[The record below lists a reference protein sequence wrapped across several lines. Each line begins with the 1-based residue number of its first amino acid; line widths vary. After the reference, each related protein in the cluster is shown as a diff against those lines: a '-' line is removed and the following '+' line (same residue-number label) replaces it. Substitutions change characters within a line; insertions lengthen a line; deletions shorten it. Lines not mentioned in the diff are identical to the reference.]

1 MRVSTQA
8 LYRGIEQRLLTLAD
22 QLNRSQEKVATG
34 RNMNRPSDNP
44 VGLVSSL
51 GLRNSLSRLEQ
62 YQRNMDMGKI
72 WLDLNSTAI
81 EQAGKVAQQAQ
92 AIALNLQDGTQSAE
106 MRSTLANAV
115 GLLLDQAVSLGN
127 TQLAGKYIFAGYNT
141 NTQPF
146 TKTQIGG
153 SDAVQYNGDSHDFQ
167 IQVGPQESLEI
178 GKNGQG
184 LFIDSNFFDS
194 LIRLKEAIEN
204 NDPAAMQQE
213 ATRLQGVEDFF
224 SAQVSDI
231 GIRQSRILEKQDIL
245 KGLKLNFQNQ
255 IDDLENADMV
265 QAILEVKER
274 QNAYEVALAAS
285 SKIMEVSLLDYL
297 R

>member
-22 QLNRSQEKVATG
+22 QLNRSQEKMATG

-72 WLDLNSTAI
+72 WLDLSSTAI

-146 TKTQIGG
+146 TKAQIGG
-153 SDAVQYNGDSHDFQ
+153 SDVVQYNGDSHDFQ

-255 IDDLENADMV
+255 IDDLENADMA

>member
-8 LYRGIEQRLLTLAD
+8 LYRGIEQRLMTLAV
-22 QLNRSQEKVATG
+22 QLNRAEEKVATG
-34 RNMNRPSDNP
+34 KNMNRPSDNP
-44 VGLVSSL
+44 VGLVSAL

-62 YQRNMDMGKI
+62 YRRNMDMGKI
-72 WLDLNSTAI
+72 WLDLSGTAI
-81 EQAGKVAQQAQ
+81 EQATKVAQQAE
-92 AIALNLQDGTQSAE
+92 AIALNLQDGTQAAE
-106 MRSTLANAV
+106 MRTTLANEV
-115 GLLLDQAVSLGN
+115 DLLLDQAVSLGN
-127 TQLAGKYIFAGYNT
+127 TQLAGKFIFAGYST

-146 TKTQIGG
+146 TRTQVGG
-153 SDAVQYNGDSHDFQ
+153 SDAVQYNGDLSDFR

-178 GKNGQG
+178 GRNGQE
-184 LFIDSNFFDS
+184 LFVNSDFFNS

-204 NDPAAMQQE
+204 DDRTGIQQE
-213 ATRLQGVEDFF
+213 AVRLQGIEDFF
-224 SAQVSDI
+224 NAQMSDI
-231 GIRQSRILEKQDIL
+231 GIRQGRILDKQDIL

-255 IDDLENADMV
+255 IADLENADMA
-265 QAILEVKER
+265 QAILDVKER

>member
-8 LYRGIEQRLLTLAD
+8 LYRGIERRLLTLAD
-22 QLNRSQEKVATG
+22 QLNRSEEKVATG

-44 VGLVSSL
+44 VGLVSAL

-72 WLDLNSTAI
+72 WLDLSSTAI

-106 MRSTLANAV
+106 MRSTLANEV

-153 SDAVQYNGDSHDFQ
+153 SDAVQYNGDGNDFQ

-178 GKNGQG
+178 GKNGQE
-184 LFIDSNFFDS
+184 LFIDSDFFDS
-194 LIRLKEAIEN
+194 LIRLKQAIEN
-204 NDPAAMQQE
+204 NDPTAIQQE

-224 SAQVSDI
+224 NAQVSDI

-255 IDDLENADMV
+255 IDDLENADMT
-265 QAILEVKER
+265 QAILEVQER

>member
-22 QLNRSQEKVATG
+22 QLNRSEEKVATG

-44 VGLVSSL
+44 VGLVSAL

-72 WLDLNSTAI
+72 WLDLSGTTI
-81 EQAGKVAQQAQ
+81 EQAGKVAQQAE

-106 MRSTLANAV
+106 MRNTLANQV
-115 GLLLDQAVSLGN
+115 GLLLDQAISLGN

-153 SDAVQYNGDSHDFQ
+153 SDAVQYNGDGNDFQ

-178 GKNGQG
+178 GKNGQE
-184 LFIDSNFFDS
+184 LFVNSDFFDS
-194 LIRLKEAIEN
+194 LIRLKEAIET
-204 NDPAAMQQE
+204 NDPAAIQQE

-224 SAQVSDI
+224 NAQVSDI

-255 IDDLENADMV
+255 IDDLENADMA

>member
-44 VGLVSSL
+44 VGLVSAL

-72 WLDLNSTAI
+72 WLDLSSTAI

-146 TKTQIGG
+146 TKAQIGG
-153 SDAVQYNGDSHDFQ
+153 SDVVQYNGDSHDFQ
-167 IQVGPQESLEI
+167 IQVGPQESLEV

-224 SAQVSDI
+224 NAQVSDI

>member
-22 QLNRSQEKVATG
+22 QLNRSEEKVATG

-44 VGLVSSL
+44 VGLVSAL

-72 WLDLNSTAI
+72 WLDLNGTAI

-153 SDAVQYNGDSHDFQ
+153 SDAVQYNGDGNDFQ

-178 GKNGQG
+178 GKNGQE
-184 LFIDSNFFDS
+184 LFVNSDFFDS

-231 GIRQSRILEKQDIL
+231 GIRQGRILEKQDIL

-255 IDDLENADMV
+255 IDDLENADMA

>member
-44 VGLVSSL
+44 VGLVSAL

-72 WLDLNSTAI
+72 WLDLSSTAI

-167 IQVGPQESLEI
+167 IQVGPQESLEV